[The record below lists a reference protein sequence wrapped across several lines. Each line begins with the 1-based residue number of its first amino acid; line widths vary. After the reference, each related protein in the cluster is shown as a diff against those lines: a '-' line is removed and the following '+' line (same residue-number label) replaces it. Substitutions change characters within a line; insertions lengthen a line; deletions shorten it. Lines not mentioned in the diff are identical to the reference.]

1 MVKLDL
7 TYITHLV
14 LDAMNG
20 SSEAFAEL
28 YAATY
33 QEQYR
38 FAYQYLGDEYLA
50 QDALQQTYL
59 QALQGLRS
67 LTEPDLFLAQL
78 RHTGYKIC
86 FLMKQRQEHG
96 SKNLEQMTFSICG
109 EEYTVSR
116 ILTLPF
122 TESQILLMK
131 YGDRMTTGEIAQ
143 MMRLSRR
150 AVRRYQA
157 RGQKRLQKIMNVST

>member
-38 FAYQYLGDEYLA
+38 FAYQYLKDEYLA

-59 QALQGLRS
+59 QALLELRS

-78 RHTGYKIC
+78 RYTGYKIC
-86 FLMKQRQEHG
+86 FLMKQQQAHG
-96 SKNLEQMTFSICG
+96 SKNLEQMTLSICG

-122 TESQILLMK
+122 TEAQILLMK
-131 YGDRMTTGEIAQ
+131 YGDRMTISEIAQ

-150 AVRRYQA
+150 AVRRYQV